1 MKKTKYDP
9 SRVDEAEGL
18 SASPDHDWQTEAN
31 MLQRYQNKQVR
42 ITTEDGAVFT
52 GIAEVLPSGWGLHE
66 FDREE
71 EGIQLDDVILFKS
84 DIQRIEELSET
95 PTGTA
100 DPRRFDD
107 MMGTLLEGPYWIV
120 DILPEQVSA
129 DAAGQ
134 YFAVE
139 RYFLQ
144 RPRIVPLRRR
154 FAELLLRLN
163 CYVDMAVSFDS
174 CASWETNP
182 DPETFAKRMTE
193 LSGNEFLRA
202 VFAEQNAM
210 IDYDHNDT
218 YLTVYDPD
226 AALLDKVRALAAG
239 AGLFVW
245 GPPQE
250 ET

>member
-1 MKKTKYDP
+1 
-9 SRVDEAEGL
+9 
-18 SASPDHDWQTEAN
+18 
-31 MLQRYQNKQVR
+31 MLYRYQNKQVR

-52 GIAEVLPSGWGLHE
+52 GAAEVFSSGWGLHE
-66 FDREE
+66 FGREE

-84 DIQRIEELSET
+84 DIRSVEELPENA
-95 PTGTA
+95 PEAA

-107 MMGTLLEGPYWIV
+107 MMGALLEGPYWIV
-120 DILPEQVSA
+120 DILPEQVPA

-144 RPRIVPLRRR
+144 RSRIVPLRRR
-154 FAELLLRLN
+154 YAELLLRLN

-182 DPETFAKRMTE
+182 DPEAFAERVAG

-202 VFAEQNAM
+202 VFAGQNAM

-226 AALLDKVRALAAG
+226 SALLDKVRALAA
-239 AGLFVW
+239 AEGLFLW
-245 GPPQE
+245 SPPQE
-250 ET
+250 EA

>member
-1 MKKTKYDP
+1 M
-9 SRVDEAEGL
+9 
-18 SASPDHDWQTEAN
+18 
-31 MLQRYQNKQVR
+31 
-42 ITTEDGAVFT
+42 
-52 GIAEVLPSGWGLHE
+52 
-66 FDREE
+66 
-71 EGIQLDDVILFKS
+71 ILFKS

-95 PTGTA
+95 PTEDA

-107 MMGTLLEGPYWIV
+107 MMGALLEGPYWIV
-120 DILPEQVSA
+120 DILPEQVPA

-144 RPRIVPLRRR
+144 RSRIIPLRRKY
-154 FAELLLRLN
+154 AEPLLRLN

-182 DPETFAKRMTE
+182 DPEAFVERVAG

-210 IDYDHNDT
+210 IDYDRNDT

-226 AALLDKVRALAAG
+226 AALLDKLKALAAG
-239 AGLFVW
+239 SGLFLW
-245 GPPQE
+245 RAPQE
-250 ET
+250 DV

>member
-1 MKKTKYDP
+1 MST
-9 SRVDEAEGL
+9 L
-18 SASPDHDWQTEAN
+18 H
-31 MLQRYQNKQVR
+31 RYQNKEVR
-42 ITTEDGAVFT
+42 ITTKDGAVFT
-52 GIAEVLPSGWGLHE
+52 GIAETFPSGYGLHE

-84 DIQRIEELSET
+84 DIHTIEELPEAA
-95 PTGTA
+95 PEAA
-100 DPRRFDD
+100 DPRRYDD
-107 MMGTLLEGPYWIV
+107 LMGALLEGPYWIV

-139 RYFLQ
+139 RYYLQ
-144 RPRIVPLRRR
+144 QERIVPLRRKY
-154 FAELLLRLN
+154 AEILLRLN

-174 CASWETNP
+174 CVSWETNP
-182 DPETFAKRMTE
+182 DPEAFVERVTG
-193 LSGNEFLRA
+193 LSGNDFLRA
-202 VFAEQNAM
+202 VFPQQNAM

-239 AGLFVW
+239 SGLFVW
-245 GPPQE
+245 SPPQGE
-250 ET
+250 GE